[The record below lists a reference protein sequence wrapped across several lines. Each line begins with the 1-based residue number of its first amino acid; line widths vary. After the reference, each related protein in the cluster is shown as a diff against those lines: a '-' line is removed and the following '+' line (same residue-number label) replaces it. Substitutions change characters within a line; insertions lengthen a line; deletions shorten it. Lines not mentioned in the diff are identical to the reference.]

1 MSATSVT
8 PGSMTPRRARDS
20 RFRAYV
26 QFVVALFYY
35 FLARAL
41 AHHGA
46 LGLASEQW
54 SPLVE
59 QAMLVFLLVL
69 GYAGVGFSLNG
80 QMYPIRA
87 QGLPRRPGWLR
98 EGGLGLAVGWGV
110 VVVCTAV
117 MSVGGGIAIRFS
129 FSLESW
135 KALLIDVAFFA
146 LAALGEEIVFRGY
159 PFQRFARA
167 VGSAGAVLGF
177 AALYAFLQA
186 LEPGASRAST
196 AVAVM
201 FTILLSTA
209 YLRTGALWVSWGIN
223 FGWKATRALLFGLAI
238 NGVISHS
245 PVVQGDPMGP
255 FWLTGGGFGLDGS
268 WLAFFVFLA
277 AIPVVYRL
285 TRDLDFKYNAP
296 EIVPGGIPVDLDSAG
311 RRQHEA
317 AMGAAEASAADAG
330 PPPLVQIAPASPAPQ
345 TAMDAQDSDSRPERG
360 PAGRPDVP
368 QPISGNESE

>member
-1 MSATSVT
+1 MT
-8 PGSMTPRRARDS
+8 TPRLPDS

-54 SPLVE
+54 APLVE
-59 QAMLVFLLVL
+59 QAMVVFLLLL

-80 QMYPIRA
+80 QLHPISA

-98 EGGLGLAVGWGV
+98 EAGLGLAVGWGV
-110 VVVCTAV
+110 AVVCAAV
-117 MSVGGGIAIRFS
+117 MAVGGGIAVRFS
-129 FSLESW
+129 FRLGSW
-135 KALLIDVAFFA
+135 GWFLVDAAFFA
-146 LAALGEEIVFRGY
+146 LLALGEEIAFRGY
-159 PFQRFARA
+159 AFQRFARA

-186 LEPGASRAST
+186 LEPGAGRSST
-196 AVAVM
+196 AVAVVL
-201 FTILLSTA
+201 TLVLSTA
-209 YLRTGALWVSWGIN
+209 YLRTRALWVSWGIN
-223 FGWKATRALLFGLAI
+223 FGWKVSRALIFGLAVS
-238 NGVISHS
+238 GATKYS

-285 TRDLDFKYNAP
+285 TRDLDFKHNAP
-296 EIVPGGIPVDLDSAG
+296 EIVAGGIPVDLDEAA

-317 AMGAAEASAADAG
+317 AIGSAEPA
-330 PPPLVQIAPASPAPQ
+330 PPPLVQIAPVVPA
-345 TAMDAQDSDSRPERG
+345 ANSG
-360 PAGRPDVP
+360 PDPALRPDGIQETAP
-368 QPISGNESE
+368 DLASSPSQPISGNESQ